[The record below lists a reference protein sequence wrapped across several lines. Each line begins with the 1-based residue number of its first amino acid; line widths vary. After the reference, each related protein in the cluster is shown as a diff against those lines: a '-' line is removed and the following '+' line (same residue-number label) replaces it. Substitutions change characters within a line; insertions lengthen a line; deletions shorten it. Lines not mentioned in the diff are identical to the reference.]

1 MFNYLKKTKNSKI
14 YYFLI
19 SFIFI
24 RIYEL
29 IWVYIINFKG
39 HSLYKEWNRK
49 FASKKNLFEKIP
61 QEIDSIKY
69 KKFSSSLISQIDDKL
84 IIELKN
90 KLLNNEIYEDKNN
103 VAANEKPF
111 SVDLYPYL
119 NFETRRQIIELALD
133 KEIITSVG
141 NYLKTFPILAKVM
154 VYLNIPRENTKERSS
169 MHWHKDEFGYKSVDL
184 FMSLCKIDEN
194 NGPFYY
200 STDPEDTG
208 VFYKVKPK
216 EQLSR
221 PGERGKITNKEFLNY
236 TDKKYINKFEG
247 EIGSVIFIDS
257 MSTYHK
263 GGFCLKNDRLMLR
276 LSYQTPDCVRLK
288 DQINKKFYYFDDIEK
303 FNFPIKFKNYLF
315 MFRSSLIKDF
325 IKKFL
330 IKFYR
335 FMSYNPSKL

>member
-1 MFNYLKKTKNSKI
+1 MFSYLKKIKKSKG
-14 YYFLI
+14 YYILVN
-19 SFIFI
+19 FIFI

-39 HSLYKEWNRK
+39 YLLYKEWNKK
-49 FASKKNLFEKIP
+49 FASKKNLFYKIP
-61 QEIDSIKY
+61 QEINSA
-69 KKFSSSLISQIDDKL
+69 KFKRFSHNLLSQIDEKL
-84 IIELKN
+84 ILELKN
-90 KLLNNEIYEDKNN
+90 KLINNEIYEDKNN

-119 NFETRRQIIELALD
+119 NFQTKQHIIKLALD
-133 KEIITSVG
+133 EEIITSVG
-141 NYLKTFPILAKVM
+141 NYLKTFPVLAKVM
-154 VYLNIPRENTKERSS
+154 VYLNIPRENSKERSS

-184 FMSLCKIDEN
+184 FMSLCKIDDN

-200 STDPEDTG
+200 SVDPNDTG
-208 VFYKVKPK
+208 VFYKVKTK

-221 PGERGKITNKEFLNY
+221 TGERGKIANEEFLNY
-236 TDKKYINKFEG
+236 CNKKYINKFEG

-276 LSYQTPDCVRLK
+276 LSYQTPDCIRLK
-288 DQINKKFYYFDDIEK
+288 NQRNKKFYYFEDIENL
-303 FNFPIKFKNYLF
+303 NFPIKFKNYLF
-315 MFRSSLIKDF
+315 LFRSLIIRDF

-330 IKFYR
+330 VKFYR
-335 FMSYNPSKL
+335 FMSFNPSKL